1 MAGIMNREFEELA
14 QDGLNYLMWASDIVL
29 VLEGRK
35 IKGALI
41 AGTPTAPST
50 TTLAEIAQTLHF
62 LCHQMCTTLK
72 HEYLAER
79 SASSLWAALEARFA
93 RLTYTIKPKAEWIHL
108 RFADFKTV
116 GEYNSAL
123 HQICTSLQLCGTTI
137 NESHKIEKTLS
148 MFHPNALQSVRNYRQ
163 ENFKQYAALIDAL
176 QVAEA

>member
-1 MAGIMNREFEELA
+1 
-14 QDGLNYLMWASDIVL
+14 MWASDVALI
-29 VLEGRK
+29 LEGRK
-35 IKGALI
+35 IKGALV

-50 TTLAEIAQTLHF
+50 TTPAENSQALHF
-62 LCHQMCTTLK
+62 FRHHMCTTLK

-93 RLTYTIKPKAEWIHL
+93 RLKFTIKPKAEAEWTHL

-116 GEYNSAL
+116 GEYNSIL
-123 HQICTSLQLCGTTI
+123 HRICTSLQLCGTTI
-137 NESHKIEKTLS
+137 TESQKIEKTLS
-148 MFHPNALQSVRNYRQ
+148 TFHPNALQSARNYRQ